1 MTIAISIL
9 ALAGLFTVFAW
20 LPLPDRGC
28 DGCSGDCASCPLDED
43 PFPTNPSR

>member
-1 MTIAISIL
+1 MTTVISIIV
-9 ALAGLFTVFAW
+9 LAGLFAVFAW

-43 PFPTNPSR
+43 SVSTNLPR